1 MVTANTLATFRESPE
16 STIKLKGKAKVGQTS
31 QSLFDP
37 NWDFESMGIGGLNKE
52 FNDIFR
58 RAFASRVFSSEL
70 SQELGY
76 KHVKGILLYGP
87 PGTGKTL
94 IARQIGNM
102 LNARPPKIVNG
113 PSILDKYVGES
124 EANIRRL
131 FEDAEAE
138 YKKLGDRSG
147 LHMII
152 FDEIDAICK
161 ARGSVGGASGVHDT
175 VINQLLSK
183 MDGVE
188 SLNNIL
194 VIGMTNRKDMID
206 EALLRPGRFEI
217 QVEIGLP
224 DEKGRLDIIKIH
236 TSKLREHNRLAH
248 DVDLVEIAAMT
259 KNFTGAEI
267 EGLVRAAFS
276 YALNRLIKATN
287 KVEVDA
293 NAYEN
298 LRINRSDF
306 LHALEHDVKAAFGTS
321 SEAIEQLIDRGIIY
335 WCPDIEAILYQS
347 QIFMQEAK
355 ESGQQKVTA
364 ILLEGQRNTGK
375 SALAATIAL
384 NSEFPLIKL
393 ISAANMIGY
402 SEAGKCQ
409 LIAKIF
415 HDAYGSPQSCV
426 LINNIERVIEY
437 SPLGPR
443 YSNALLQSVCALL
456 GQKPPKN
463 RSLLIICTT
472 SKLGLLK
479 DVDMLPYFH
488 LVLHVPEMTQSDHV
502 LNVINTLSEAAGGAS
517 FLTAADKMFIKAKLD
532 NEYRVC
538 VGIKKFITLFDA
550 IKHVSI
556 LNEF

>member
-1 MVTANTLATFRESPE
+1 M
-16 STIKLKGKAKVGQTS
+16 GQAQ

-70 SQELGY
+70 SEELGY
-76 KHVKGILLYGP
+76 KHVKGILLFGP

-94 IARQIGNM
+94 IARQIGTM

-124 EANIRRL
+124 EANVRRL
-131 FEDAEAE
+131 FEDAETE
-138 YKKLGDRSG
+138 YHRLGDRSG

-161 ARGSVGGASGVHDT
+161 QRGSVAGASGVHDT

-188 SLNNIL
+188 CLNNIL

-224 DEKGRLDIIKIH
+224 DEMGRLDILKIH
-236 TSKLREHNRLAH
+236 TSKLRDHNRLAP

-267 EGLVRAAFS
+267 EGLIRAAFS

-287 KVEVDA
+287 RVEVDP
-293 NAYEN
+293 NAYDN

-306 LHALEHDVKAAFGTS
+306 LHALEHDVKPAFGTS
-321 SEAIEQLIDRGIIY
+321 SEAIDQLIDRGIIY

-347 QIFMQEAK
+347 QIFMQEARDA
-355 ESGQQKVTA
+355 GYQKVTT

-384 NSEFPLIKL
+384 NSGFPLIKL
-393 ISAANMIGY
+393 ISAADMIGY
-402 SEAGKCQ
+402 SEAGKAQ
-409 LIAKIF
+409 LIAKVF
-415 HDAYGSPQSCV
+415 YDAYGSPQSCI

-443 YSNALLQSVCALL
+443 YSNTLLQSLCALL
-456 GQKPPKN
+456 GQKPPKS

-479 DVDMLPYFH
+479 DVDMLPFFH
-488 LVLHVPEMTQSDHV
+488 LVLHVPEMTRSDHL
-502 LNVINTLSEAAGGAS
+502 LNVINTLSNPSGGQS
-517 FLTAADKMFIKAKLD
+517 LLTSGDKMFLKERLD
-532 NEYRVC
+532 REYRIC
-538 VGIKKFITLFDA
+538 VGIKKFLKLFDT
-550 IKHVSI
+550 IKHVSSMVC
-556 LNEF
+556 